1 MLGSMVGV
9 LVGSA
14 VGSLVGVSEGS
25 EVGSLVVGGSERVDI
40 VM

>member
-1 MLGSMVGV
+1 MVGV